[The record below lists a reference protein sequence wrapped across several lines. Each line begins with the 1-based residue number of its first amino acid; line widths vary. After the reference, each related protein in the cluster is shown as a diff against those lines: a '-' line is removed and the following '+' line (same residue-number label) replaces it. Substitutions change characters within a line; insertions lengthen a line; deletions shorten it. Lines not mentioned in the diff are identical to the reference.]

1 MDPPRAYMTTDGAEK
16 KRSGNLAAIILHYA
30 YCYFDLIV
38 VVTFVFRRAV
48 RVCGSV
54 RWSFPFNSGFTERI
68 HENEARF
75 EIRPLELW
83 HV

>member
-1 MDPPRAYMTTDGAEK
+1 MTTDGAEK

-38 VVTFVFRRAV
+38 VVTFVFCRAV

-54 RWSFPFNSGFTERI
+54 R
-68 HENEARF
+68 
-75 EIRPLELW
+75 
-83 HV
+83 